1 VPFVLIRTAANLAEE
16 AFEAN
21 GDDYNKYIPYR
32 VCLFRAGRT
41 AEARSVGTRMNEV
54 LRKQLETVPE
64 DVRARI
70 LLSSNLAEGGESEES
85 IRHLQTAMVLRP
97 NDGTT
102 LYNAACTYGCLKIK
116 KEALDMLKRAFAS
129 GYGNRDWAARDSD
142 LDYLHDNPEFRELV
156 GLRDATS

>member
-1 VPFVLIRTAANLAEE
+1 MPFVLIRTAANLAEE

-64 DVRARI
+64 GCRAI
-70 LLSSNLAEGGESEES
+70 KPKHYLIDKVGDNGAEGES
-85 IRHLQTAMVLRP
+85 
-97 NDGTT
+97 
-102 LYNAACTYGCLKIK
+102 
-116 KEALDMLKRAFAS
+116 
-129 GYGNRDWAARDSD
+129 
-142 LDYLHDNPEFRELV
+142 
-156 GLRDATS
+156 

>member
-102 LYNAACTYGCLKIK
+102 YGCLKIK